1 MTEAVQ
7 AAVEGTAYSFDALFT
22 YLVPEEL
29 CGRISAGM
37 RVVVPFGRG
46 NRSRIALV
54 FAVEPAPA
62 DRSKLKYVSSIAD
75 SEPVISPEMVR
86 LCKWIRDNTFC
97 TYFDAFRAILP
108 PGLSYTLQTRYEPVN
123 GFTGSLTSGEQSLLT
138 RISELREKY
147 SPQPEDKPLLKALKD
162 SGAIKES
169 ELLKRRV
176 GDETTLMV
184 KLAELPEARSRQSSP
199 RSRSRCWSSWRK
211 TARRRCTRCAT
222 R

>member
-46 NRSRIALV
+46 NRSR
-54 FAVEPAPA
+54 
-62 DRSKLKYVSSIAD
+62 

-184 KLAELPEARSRQSSP
+184 KLAELPEGSEP
-199 RSRSRCWSSWRK
+199 PK
-211 TARRRCTRCAT
+211 LTP
-222 R
+222 

>member
-147 SPQPEDKPLLKALKD
+147 SPQPEDKPLLKALK
-162 SGAIKES
+162 SGVR
-169 ELLKRRV
+169 ELFPR
-176 GDETTLMV
+176 G
-184 KLAELPEARSRQSSP
+184 SS
-199 RSRSRCWSSWRK
+199 
-211 TARRRCTRCAT
+211 
-222 R
+222 

>member
-62 DRSKLKYVSSIAD
+62 DRSK
-75 SEPVISPEMVR
+75 R
-86 LCKWIRDNTFC
+86 NT
-97 TYFDAFRAILP
+97 
-108 PGLSYTLQTRYEPVN
+108 
-123 GFTGSLTSGEQSLLT
+123 
-138 RISELREKY
+138 
-147 SPQPEDKPLLKALKD
+147 
-162 SGAIKES
+162 
-169 ELLKRRV
+169 
-176 GDETTLMV
+176 
-184 KLAELPEARSRQSSP
+184 
-199 RSRSRCWSSWRK
+199 
-211 TARRRCTRCAT
+211 
-222 R
+222 